1 MFAPQPTSPPL
12 HAAFR
17 REIAEHRLN
26 RFLHV
31 HLTLCAVVGLL
42 PLFTP
47 DAAARSAPAW
57 VLQAVLYCLSL
68 SSLLLGLSA
77 AHGDA
82 DEFPVLFTQP
92 VGRGAWLAGKARGA
106 RGAARAGVAAA
117 GRAGG
122 AHQRPDAVARRSS
135 AAAAAGVCLVAGA
148 ARARGRLLG
157 PRSRAR
163 PAGRARRLVR
173 AAVRHGPRA
182 ARALRSARGC
192 RQHADAWV
200 LPLMLNP
207 LSALRVTMLFTLEQT
222 APASI
227 GAGPARRVVA
237 RPRRPLARGCSPRGR
252 RRRSGSAS
260 PAPAAGST
268 SSAVRLVVLGAGDCP
283 RAACVDRTNSMRL
296 RDSTRPSDSHFAS
309 VRLTV

>member
-1 MFAPQPTSPPL
+1 METVMFIPL
-12 HAAFR
+12 RIATLDATFR

-31 HLTLCAVVGLL
+31 HLSLCTLAGLL

-92 VGRGAWLAGKARGA
+92 VGRASWLAGKGIAL
-106 RGAARAGVAAA
+106 AALLGPASILTITPAALTS
-117 GRAGG
+117 GLT
-122 AHQRPDAVARRSS
+122 SS
-135 AAAAAGVCLVAGA
+135 LTFVGSAAAGVCLVLS
-148 ARARGRLLG
+148 LLG
-157 PRSRAR
+157 LAIGCWVRDHVR
-163 PAGRARRLVR
+163 GLLV
-173 AAVRHGPRA
+173 ALGVWFVLLFGVDLLLLALSGAV
-182 ARALRSARGC
+182 LVQ
-192 RQHADAWV
+192 QHPSTWV

-222 APASI
+222 APAGI
-227 GAGPARRVVA
+227 GTGSLVGWWLGHGGLWLAGLLSTWTAAMFALAAAGARRRLGSVNDGETRVA
-237 RPRRPLARGCSPRGR
+237 LPG
-252 RRRSGSAS
+252 
-260 PAPAAGST
+260 T
-268 SSAVRLVVLGAGDCP
+268 
-283 RAACVDRTNSMRL
+283 
-296 RDSTRPSDSHFAS
+296 
-309 VRLTV
+309 